1 MPPMRDWPSRVRATR
16 WCRPAIQKKF
26 NGSASRRAPLPS
38 RRPPMSD
45 SFIPISKPSIG
56 AREKELVL
64 DALDSGWVSS
74 IGKYIDQFE
83 ATFARYC
90 GTEYGLAVSN
100 GTTGLHLALA
110 ALDLKPGDEVI
121 IPDLTFVAT
130 ANAVAY
136 TGATP
141 VLADIDAD
149 TLCIDP
155 ASVRSLISERTK
167 AIIPVHLY
175 GHPADMDALTEIGDA
190 HGVDII
196 EDAAEAHGAEYKGR
210 RVGGLAKCGVFS
222 FYGNKV
228 ITTGEGGM
236 LTTNDREFYERAR
249 RLRDHAMSPQR
260 RYFHEERGFNYRI
273 TNLQAALGV
282 AQLERIDEFLE
293 RRAEIMSWYEQ
304 EIATTERVRLNRV
317 KNWAKSAFWMI
328 CLEVDW
334 FDEARRDLF
343 MQTLRDRGID
353 SRPYFCT
360 MSSMPMYKQKSM
372 PISARKAQIGLNLP
386 SYFELTKLEVQRIG
400 SDVNAL
406 LKEMQPA

>member
-1 MPPMRDWPSRVRATR
+1 MS
-16 WCRPAIQKKF
+16 
-26 NGSASRRAPLPS
+26 GSFL
-38 RRPPMSD
+38 
-45 SFIPISKPSIG
+45 PISKPFIG

-74 IGKYIDQFE
+74 IGKYIDEFE
-83 ATFARYC
+83 ANFARYC
-90 GTEYGLAVSN
+90 GTEYALAVSN

-110 ALDLKPGDEVI
+110 TLGLQAGDEVI
-121 IPDLTFVAT
+121 VPDLTFVAT

-141 VLADIDAD
+141 ILADVDAD

-155 ASVRSLISERTK
+155 ASVKSLISERTK

-175 GHPADMDALTEIGDA
+175 GHPADMDALLEIGAA
-190 HGVDII
+190 HGIDII

-210 RVGGLAKCGVFS
+210 KVGGLGKCGVFS

-236 LTTNDREFYERAR
+236 LTTNDQAFYLRAR

-282 AQLERIDEFLE
+282 AQLERIDDFLA
-293 RRAEIMSWYEQ
+293 RRAEIMGWYHS
-304 EIATTERVRLNRV
+304 EIAITDRVRLNRV
-317 KNWAKSAFWMI
+317 RNWAKSAFWMV
-328 CLEVDW
+328 CLEADW
-334 FDEARRDLF
+334 FDEASRAAF
-343 MQTLRDRGID
+343 MQALKTRGID

-360 MSSMPMYKQKSM
+360 MSSMPMYKQAGL
-372 PISARKAQIGLNLP
+372 PVSARKAQIGLNLP
-386 SYFELTKLEVQRIG
+386 SYYELTKPEVQRIG
-400 SDVNAL
+400 ADVNEL
-406 LKEMQPA
+406 LAAMAPA

>member
-1 MPPMRDWPSRVRATR
+1 
-16 WCRPAIQKKF
+16 
-26 NGSASRRAPLPS
+26 
-38 RRPPMSD
+38 MSD
-45 SFIPISKPSIG
+45 SFLPISKPFIG

-74 IGKYIDQFE
+74 IGKYIDEFE
-83 ATFARYC
+83 EKFARYC
-90 GTEYGLAVSN
+90 GTKYALAVSN

-110 ALDLKPGDEVI
+110 TLGLQPGDEVI
-121 IPDLTFVAT
+121 VPDLTFVAT

-141 VLADIDAD
+141 VLADVDAD

-155 ASVRSLISERTK
+155 GSVKSLISERTR

-175 GHPADMDALTEIGDA
+175 GHPADMDALLEIGAA

-210 RVGGLAKCGVFS
+210 KVGGLGKCGVFS

-236 LTTNDREFYERAR
+236 LTTNDQAFYLRAR

-282 AQLERIDEFLE
+282 AQLERIDDFLA
-293 RRAEIMSWYEQ
+293 RRAEIMGWYHS
-304 EIATTERVRLNRV
+304 EIAVTDHVRLNRV
-317 KNWAKSAFWMI
+317 KNWAKSAFWMV
-328 CLEVDW
+328 CLEADW
-334 FDEARRDLF
+334 FDESSRDAF
-343 MQTLRDRGID
+343 MQALKTRGID

-360 MSSMPMYKQKSM
+360 MSSMPMYKQARL
-372 PISARKAQIGLNLP
+372 PVSARKAQIGLNLP
-386 SYFELTKLEVQRIG
+386 SYYELTKPEVQRIG
-400 SDVNAL
+400 ADVNEL
-406 LKEMQPA
+406 LAAMAPA

>member
-1 MPPMRDWPSRVRATR
+1 
-16 WCRPAIQKKF
+16 
-26 NGSASRRAPLPS
+26 
-38 RRPPMSD
+38 MSD
-45 SFIPISKPSIG
+45 SFIPISKPYIG

-74 IGKYIDQFE
+74 IGKYIDEFE
-83 ATFARYC
+83 ANFARYC
-90 GTEYGLAVSN
+90 GTEYALAVSN
-100 GTTGLHLALA
+100 GTTALHLALA
-110 ALDLKPGDEVI
+110 ALGLQAGDEVI
-121 IPDLTFVAT
+121 VPDLTFVAT

-141 VLADIDAD
+141 VLADVDAD

-155 ASVRSLISERTK
+155 ASVKSLISGRTK

-175 GHPADMDALTEIGDA
+175 GHPADMDALKEIGDA
-190 HGVDII
+190 HGLAII
-196 EDAAEAHGAEYKGR
+196 EDAAEAHGAEYRGR
-210 RVGGLAKCGVFS
+210 RVGGLGKCGVFS

-236 LTTNDREFYERAR
+236 LTTNDQELYQRAR

-282 AQLERIDEFLE
+282 AQLERIDDFLD
-293 RRAEIMSWYEQ
+293 RRAEIMSWYDR
-304 EIATTERVRLNRV
+304 EIATTDHVRLNRV
-317 KNWAKSAFWMI
+317 KNWAKSAFWMV

-334 FDEARRDLF
+334 LDEPRRDVL
-343 MQTLRDRGID
+343 MRALRARGID

-360 MSSMPMYKQKSM
+360 MSSMPMYRQT
-372 PISARKAQIGLNLP
+372 PLPVSAHKAQIGLNLP
-386 SYFELTKLEVQRIG
+386 SYYELTKPEVQRIG
-400 SDVNAL
+400 SDVNAI
-406 LKEMQPA
+406 LKEMRPA

>member
-1 MPPMRDWPSRVRATR
+1 MKWYRTSTR
-16 WCRPAIQKKF
+16 RKP
-26 NGSASRRAPLPS
+26 NGSALRRSLLLSRRS
-38 RRPPMSD
+38 MMSD
-45 SFIPISKPSIG
+45 SFIPISKPFIG
-56 AREKELVL
+56 DREKELVL
-64 DALDSGWVSS
+64 DALNSGWVSS
-74 IGKYIDQFE
+74 IGKYIDEFE
-83 ATFARYC
+83 AGVARYC
-90 GTEYGLAVSN
+90 GTEYALAVSN

-110 ALDLKPGDEVI
+110 TLGLKPGDEVI
-121 IPDLTFVAT
+121 VPDLTFVAT

-155 ASVRSLISERTK
+155 ASVKSLISQRTK

-175 GHPADMDALTEIGDA
+175 GHPADMDALSAIGDA
-190 HGVDII
+190 HGLAVI

-210 RVGGLAKCGVFS
+210 KVGGLGKCGVFS

-236 LTTNDREFYERAR
+236 LTTNDREFYLHAK

-282 AQLERIDEFLE
+282 AQLERIGEFLD
-293 RRAEIMSWYEQ
+293 RRAEIMSWYTC
-304 EIATTERVRLNRV
+304 EIATTDRIRLNRV
-317 KNWAKSAFWMI
+317 KNWAKSAYWMV
-328 CLEVDW
+328 CLEVDG
-334 FDEARRDLF
+334 FDEARMDAF
-343 MQTLRDRGID
+343 MRKLKARGID

-360 MSSMPMYKQKSM
+360 MSALPMYQQAPL
-372 PISARKAQIGLNLP
+372 PIATGKARIGLNLP
-386 SYFELTKLEVQRIG
+386 SYF
-400 SDVNAL
+400 
-406 LKEMQPA
+406 

>member
-1 MPPMRDWPSRVRATR
+1 V
-16 WCRPAIQKKF
+16 
-26 NGSASRRAPLPS
+26 
-38 RRPPMSD
+38 SD
-45 SFIPISKPSIG
+45 SMIPISKPHIG

-64 DALDSGWVSS
+64 DALNSGWVSS
-74 IGKYIDQFE
+74 IGKYIDEFE
-83 ATFARYC
+83 AKFARYC
-90 GTEYGLAVSN
+90 GTEFALAVSN

-110 ALDLKPGDEVI
+110 TLGLQPGDEVI
-121 IPDLTFVAT
+121 VPDLTFVAT

-141 VLADIDAD
+141 ILADIDAD

-175 GHPADMDALTEIGDA
+175 GHPADMDALTEIGEA

-210 RVGGLAKCGVFS
+210 RVGGLSKCGVFS

-236 LTTNDREFYERAR
+236 LTTNDREFYQRAR

-260 RYFHEERGFNYRI
+260 RYFHEELGFNYRI

-282 AQLERIDEFLE
+282 AQLERIDDFLD
-293 RRAEIMSWYEQ
+293 RRAEIMGWYNS
-304 EIATTERVRLNRV
+304 EIATTDRVRLNRV
-317 KNWAKSAFWMI
+317 KNWAKSAFWMV

-334 FDEARRDLF
+334 LDGARRDAL
-343 MQTLRDRGID
+343 TDALKARGID
-353 SRPYFCT
+353 SRPYFRT
-360 MSSMPMYKQKSM
+360 MSSMPMYRQLPLPVSACKS
-372 PISARKAQIGLNLP
+372 QIGLNLP
-386 SYFELTKLEVQRIG
+386 SYYELTKHDVQRVAA
-400 SDVNAL
+400 DVNEL
-406 LKEMQPA
+406 LKRMCPA